1 MGEIQE
7 MQRLAGMT
15 KEAEGRE
22 DLWVKSNDKKAE
34 RDGEMDEE
42 KKHKRDNVEVGGKD
56 VGVKCYL
63 YLPSCERAQ
72 VDGSG
77 PACRTQCNTE
87 REFKPADYFIYYYK
101 QPIIRT
107 AKGQTA

>member
-1 MGEIQE
+1 

-22 DLWVKSNDKKAE
+22 DLWVKSNDKKKRRGTE
-34 RDGEMDEE
+34 RWMRRKSTRG
-42 KKHKRDNVEVGGKD
+42 DNVEVGGKD

-77 PACRTQCNTE
+77 PARRTQCNTE